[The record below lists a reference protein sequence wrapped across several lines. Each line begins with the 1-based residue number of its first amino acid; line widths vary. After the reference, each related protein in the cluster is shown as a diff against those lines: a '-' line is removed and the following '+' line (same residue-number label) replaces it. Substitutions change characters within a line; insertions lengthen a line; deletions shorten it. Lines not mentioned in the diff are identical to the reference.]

1 MAWRV
6 FGTFLETADLLAPN
20 VAQKFRPISQN
31 IMVDCARVWI
41 IGYGAPTFTA
51 LTGSIYADR
60 GGLPGKLIS
69 ASANQI
75 LEADLFIDSVTGEP
89 IPEQPYYVKEIFFL
103 FPKIALKATEWYHF
117 AIQGTGYTAAEN
129 SALFWRRGWPDPV
142 HREGVVTSYTS
153 AGRAPHC
160 LYFRGAE
167 I

>member
-6 FGTFLETADLLAPN
+6 FGTFLETADLTTPN
-20 VAQKFRPISQN
+20 IAQKFRPISQN
-31 IMVDCARVWI
+31 LMVDCARVWI
-41 IGYGAPTFTA
+41 IGYGDPTFTA

-60 GGLPGKLIS
+60 DDAPGKLIA
-69 ASANQI
+69 ASTNTI
-75 LEADLFIDSVTGEP
+75 LKADLFIDPVTGEP
-89 IPEQPYYVKEIFFL
+89 ITPEDYFLKEVFFL
-103 FPKIALKATEWYHF
+103 FDKVPLRSTEWYHF

-142 HREGVVTSYTS
+142 HRTNIVTSYTS
-153 AGRAPHC
+153 ASRAPHC